1 MAHPVPSTET
11 LIFGSHHQAR
21 VQVVR
26 HTSLASSVLCGAA
39 GGAADRTGL
48 MLWPGARA
56 LCRAILACPALA
68 DTLVLELGAGA
79 GVCSAVAA
87 VHAPAAV
94 ITTDGDPA
102 ALELAG
108 ATWAANAAGRARRTP
123 WAARVFRWDEAWP
136 AATAALL
143 QEARA
148 LLPGDPPPVSLP
160 PVTLLASECIYP
172 STSPACCAHFF
183 AACASLLGQHGRG
196 CLLLSYVPRAPA
208 TSLAMLAAADAAG
221 LHWELWDSASSA
233 AAQAVGCAASL
244 GEESGACVL
253 RFTRAPPGPRA
264 DLAAR
269 ARAVFPDAAESIAR
283 AQALRE
289 EAEEDARS
297 GAWGAP
303 PV

>member
-1 MAHPVPSTET
+1 MAQVPAAETLFFGAHPE
-11 LIFGSHHQAR
+11 AR

-26 HTSLASSVLCGAA
+26 HASLSSGALCGAA

-68 DTLVLELGAGA
+68 NALVLELGAGA

-94 ITTDGDPA
+94 LTTDGDPA

-108 ATWAANAAGRARRTP
+108 ATWVANAAGRARHTP

-143 QEARA
+143 QEARS
-148 LLPGDPPPVSLP
+148 LLPGGRDLP
-160 PVTLLASECIYP
+160 PTALLASECIYP

-183 AACASLLGQHGRG
+183 AACASLLGQGRSSASF
-196 CLLLSYVPRAPA
+196 LLFSYVPRAPA

-221 LHWELWDSASSA
+221 LHWELWDSAGSA

-303 PV
+303 PVV